1 MYKRQILVVVV
12 FFCASSVAPEMTPMR
27 KLMMPLT
34 IEFMG
39 PAYGRRWGACFI
51 HRALRR
57 S

>member
-1 MYKRQILVVVV
+1 MVDWRCPVLVVVV

-39 PAYGRRWGACFI
+39 PAYGRRC
-51 HRALRR
+51 
-57 S
+57 